1 MFLEVTV
8 HDNNNVFGSV
18 TEVTKNVR
26 NHSKNIKPMP
36 NAGKH
41 VTSGNAGKVTWTQNS
56 SH

>member
-41 VTSGNAGKVTWTQNS
+41 VTSGNAGKVTSTQNS